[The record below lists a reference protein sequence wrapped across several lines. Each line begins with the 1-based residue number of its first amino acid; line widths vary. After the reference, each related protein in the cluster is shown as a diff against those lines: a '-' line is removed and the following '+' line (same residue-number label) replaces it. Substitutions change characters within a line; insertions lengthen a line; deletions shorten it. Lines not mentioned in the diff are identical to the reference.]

1 MEKSMDEKLRTL
13 YELSVDM
20 AYVKGTCKVVNTDKK
35 YDSEVSNIIW
45 EMVDGIYSNWIMK
58 HIEGRCS
65 IQATLNFN
73 MTDVENEID
82 RRIKLLKNAKTK
94 EAA

>member
-1 MEKSMDEKLRTL
+1 MEKSINEKLQIL
-13 YELSVDM
+13 YKLSVNL
-20 AYVKGTCKVVNTDKK
+20 AYVKGTCKVVDTDKK
-35 YDSEVSNIIW
+35 YDSEVSNIVW

-73 MTDVENEID
+73 MTDVEREID